1 MQTII
6 PTFQALTGTY
16 EPSAI
21 QQLPDGRFL
30 IVEDEKRTP
39 FSLVT
44 LSADGQVSSVPLNPE
59 AMDAA
64 EDFGKLDDLEAL
76 ALDRSGQFYALTSH
90 SRDGEGEEK
99 PSRDKLVRFRV
110 EADRVVAPVLVKG
123 LKPALIAA
131 HPVLAEAAAI
141 MDVKAEGGL
150 NIEALEMTP
159 DQQHLLVGLRSPQLD
174 RHALIASI
182 ENPAALFEAGE
193 PPRIS
198 ATLITLDLGG
208 HGIRGMA
215 YFDSLGGYLLISG
228 PAAREQAQ
236 FQLWFW
242 TGKPGDRA
250 QRMTVPN
257 LLGFEHAEGISPA
270 LIDGQEYIILV
281 SDDGDRKAGR
291 YARYVLL
298 DPTALRPA

>member
-1 MQTII
+1 MQKII
-6 PTFQALTGTY
+6 PTFHALTGIY

-30 IVEDEKRTP
+30 AVEDEKLSP

-44 LSADGQVSSVPLNPE
+44 LSADSPISSAPLNPE
-59 AMDAA
+59 PMDAA

-76 ALDRSGQFYALTSH
+76 TLDRSGQVYALTSH
-90 SRDGEGEEK
+90 SRDGEGKEK
-99 PSRDKLVRFRV
+99 KSRDKLVRFRV

-123 LKPALIAA
+123 LKPALMAA

-141 MDVKAEGGL
+141 LDVKAAGGL
-150 NIEALEMTP
+150 NIEALEITP
-159 DQQHLLVGLRSPQLD
+159 DQQRLLVGFRSPQLD

-182 ENPAALFEAGE
+182 ENPTAIFEAGE

-208 HGIRGMA
+208 QGIRGMA
-215 YFDSLGGYLLISG
+215 YFAARGGYLLISG
-228 PAAREQAQ
+228 PAAREQVQ

-242 TGKPGDRA
+242 AGKPGDRA
-250 QRMTVPN
+250 QRLIVPG
-257 LLGFEHAEGISPA
+257 LSGFEHAEGISPA
-270 LIDGQEYIILV
+270 LVDGQEYIILV

-291 YARYVLL
+291 FARYVLL
-298 DPTALRPA
+298 DPAALRPA

>member
-1 MQTII
+1 MQTIF
-6 PTFQALTGTY
+6 PTFQTLTGTY

-30 IVEDEKRTP
+30 VVEDEKRTP

-59 AMDAA
+59 AVGAA

-90 SRDGEGEEK
+90 SRDGDGEEK
-99 PSRDKLVRFRV
+99 PSREKLLRFRV
-110 EADRVVAPVLVKG
+110 EADRVVAPMLVKG
-123 LKPALIAA
+123 LKSALMAA

-141 MDVKAEGGL
+141 LDVKAEGGL
-150 NIEALEMTP
+150 NIEALEITP
-159 DQQHLLVGLRSPQLD
+159 DQQHLLVGFRSPVLD
-174 RHALIASI
+174 GHALIASI
-182 ENPAALFEAGE
+182 ENPTAIFESGE

-198 ATLITLDLGG
+198 ATLTTLDLGG

-215 YFDSLGGYLLISG
+215 YFASLGGYLLISG
-228 PAAREQAQ
+228 PVAREQAQ
-236 FQLWFW
+236 FQIWFW

-250 QRMTVPN
+250 QRMAVPG
-257 LLGFEHAEGISPA
+257 LSGFEHAEGISPA

-291 YARYVLL
+291 FARYVLL
-298 DPTALRPA
+298 DPTAPRPA